1 MRPPSP
7 APLVSV
13 IIPTYNRAWCV
24 ERAVDS
30 VLTQTIRDVELVVVD
45 DGSNDDTARRLAA
58 YGPALQVISQANR
71 GVSAARNTGIAAARG
86 RWIALLDSDDY
97 WLPEKLKVQVD
108 WLAAHPEYKICQTEE
123 IWIRNGQQVNPKKR
137 HLKFGGYIFERCLP
151 LCLVSPSAVMIHR
164 HLLRAVGGFDE
175 SLPACEDYDLWL
187 RIACRHPIGLVEQPL
202 IVKTGGHSDQ
212 LSRAPELDKF
222 RIRALAKILRSGD
235 LSSAQY
241 TAAWQM
247 LAAKVEVY
255 AGGCRKRGRVAE
267 AVRLEMLVTSLQQS
281 GKPTCRSGCE

>member
-1 MRPPSP
+1 MKRPPSP

-71 GVSAARNTGIAAARG
+71 GVSAARNAGIAAARG

-97 WLPEKLKVQVD
+97 WLPDKLAVQLQ
-108 WLAAHPEYKICQTEE
+108 WLDDHADYRICQTEE
-123 IWIRNGQQVNPKKR
+123 IWIRNGQRVNPKKR
-137 HLKFGGYIFERCLP
+137 HLKYGGFIFERCLP
-151 LCLVSPSAVMIHR
+151 LCLVSPSAVVIHR
-164 HLLRAVGGFDE
+164 HLLVAVGGFDE

-187 RIACRHPIGLVEQPL
+187 RLACRHPIGLVDRPL
-202 IVKTGGHSDQ
+202 TVKTGGHNDQ
-212 LSRAPELDKF
+212 LSRAPELDKY
-222 RIRALAKILRSGD
+222 RIRALVKILRSGD
-235 LSSAQY
+235 LSPAQY
-241 TAAWQM
+241 TAAWEM
-247 LAAKVEVY
+247 LATKVKVY
-255 AGGCRKRGRVAE
+255 AGGCHKRGRVAE
-267 AVRLEMLVTSLQQS
+267 AQRLETLVHNLQQAS
-281 GKPTCRSGCE
+281 KTG